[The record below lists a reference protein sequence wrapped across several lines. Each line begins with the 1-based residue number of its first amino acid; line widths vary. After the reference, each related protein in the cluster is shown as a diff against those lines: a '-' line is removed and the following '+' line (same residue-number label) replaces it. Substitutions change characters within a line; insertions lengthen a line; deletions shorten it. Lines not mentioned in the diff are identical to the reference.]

1 MFPDVDNLLSTFRL
15 KWDIEE
21 TEGDKKKRI
30 SNKKTKK
37 DNQNTNN
44 SSLYSTE
51 FRQTEHEMR

>member
-30 SNKKTKK
+30 SNKKKKK

>member
-21 TEGDKKKRI
+21 TGGDKKKRI

-37 DNQNTNN
+37 DHQNTNN
-44 SSLYSTE
+44 SCLYSME
-51 FRQTEHEMR
+51 FRQTEPEIR